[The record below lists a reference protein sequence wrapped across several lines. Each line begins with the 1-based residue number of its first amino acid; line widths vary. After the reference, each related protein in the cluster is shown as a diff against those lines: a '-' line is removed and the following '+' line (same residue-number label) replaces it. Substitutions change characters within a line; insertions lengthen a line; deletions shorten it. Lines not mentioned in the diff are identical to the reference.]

1 MGAIA
6 AQLNRSGVNV
16 WSAGALLIAAVVLTP
31 ILSVAW
37 LAMAPSHGVW
47 GHLAATTL
55 PRYLGNTLLL
65 MLSVGAITASV
76 GTAAAWLVTQYRFP
90 GARWLEWLL
99 LLPLAIPAYI
109 GAYAVTDLLDYAGP
123 VQTLLRSAFGWQSA
137 RDYWFPE
144 VRSRW
149 AAIVVLSA
157 ALCPYVYLM
166 ARAAFREQSVCAHE
180 VARTLGAGPWRRF
193 SAIALPL
200 ARPAIAAGAAV
211 AMMETAADFGV
222 VDFFAV
228 QTLTT
233 GIFTTWLQAANA
245 AGAAQIAG
253 LVLLLV
259 FGLTGLEKASRR
271 KMRFY
276 RTSRRQRPMEKL
288 RLHGAWAWG
297 ATAFC
302 LVPVLVGFVLP
313 VSVIGT
319 LAVRNAAEW
328 ADPALMRALGHTLL
342 VAGTAAFVTVALAL
356 FMVYG
361 VRLSGHSLPRALLPV
376 TTLGYAAP
384 GAVLGLGLLIPL
396 GALDNRLADTI
407 LALTGHDPGLML
419 TGSAFAIVLAYV
431 VRFFAIAQGAAD
443 GALGRISPS
452 LPMAA
457 RSLGRG
463 AGGTLRHVHL
473 PLISGSVATALLLVF
488 VDAVKELP
496 ATLLLR
502 PFNFDTL
509 ATRVYNQASLERIG
523 DAAPPAMLVILVG
536 LAAVLVLARSNR

>member
-6 AQLNRSGVNV
+6 ARLQRSGVNV

-37 LAMAPSHGVW
+37 LAMAPTQGLW

-55 PRYLGNTLLL
+55 PRYLGNTLIL
-65 MLSVGAITASV
+65 MLSVGAITATL
-76 GTAAAWLVTQYRFP
+76 GTGAAWLVTLYRFP
-90 GARWLEWLL
+90 GDRWLEWLL

-123 VQTLLRSAFGWQSA
+123 VQTALRGAFGWHSA

-144 VRSRW
+144 VRSLW
-149 AAIVVLSA
+149 AAVVVLSA

-180 VARTLGAGPWRRF
+180 VARTLGAGAWRRF
-193 SAIALPL
+193 LRIGLPL
-200 ARPAIAAGAAV
+200 ARPAIAAGTAV

-259 FGLTGLEKASRR
+259 FGLTGIEKASRR
-271 KMRFY
+271 KMRFF
-276 RTSRRQRPMEKL
+276 RTSRRQRPMEKVKL
-288 RLHGAWAWG
+288 RGAAALG
-297 ATAFC
+297 AT
-302 LVPVLVGFVLP
+302 LVCALPVAVGFVLP
-313 VSVIGT
+313 VSVIGS
-319 LAVRNAAEW
+319 LALRNAAEW
-328 ADPALMRALGHTLL
+328 ADPALMMALGHTVL
-342 VAGTAAFVTVALAL
+342 VAGTAAVVTVALAL

-361 VRLSGHSLPRALLPV
+361 VRLSGHALPRALLPV

-407 LALTGHDPGLML
+407 LAVTGHDPGLLL

-457 RSLGRG
+457 RSLGRS
-463 AGGTLRHVHL
+463 AGGTLRDVHL
-473 PLISGSVATALLLVF
+473 PMISGSVATALLLVF

>member
-6 AQLNRSGVNV
+6 ARLQRSGVNV
-16 WSAGALLIAAVVLTP
+16 WSAGALLIAEVVLTP

-37 LAMAPSHGVW
+37 LAMAPTQGLW

-55 PRYLGNTLLL
+55 PRYLGNTLIL
-65 MLSVGAITASV
+65 MLSVGAITATL
-76 GTAAAWLVTQYRFP
+76 GTGAAWLVTQYRFP

-123 VQTLLRSAFGWQSA
+123 VQTALRGAFGWHSA

-180 VARTLGAGPWRRF
+180 VARTLGAGAWRRF
-193 SAIALPL
+193 LRIGLPL
-200 ARPAIAAGAAV
+200 ARPAIAAGTAV

-259 FGLTGLEKASRR
+259 FGLTGIEKASRR
-271 KMRFY
+271 KMRFF
-276 RTSRRQRPMEKL
+276 RTSRRQRPMEKVKL
-288 RLHGAWAWG
+288 RGAAALG
-297 ATAFC
+297 AT
-302 LVPVLVGFVLP
+302 LVCALPVAVGFVLP
-313 VSVIGT
+313 VSVIGS
-319 LAVRNAAEW
+319 LALRNAAEW
-328 ADPALMRALGHTLL
+328 ADPALMMALGHTVL
-342 VAGTAAFVTVALAL
+342 VAGTAAVVTVALAL

-361 VRLSGHSLPRALLPV
+361 VRLSGHALPRALLPV

-396 GALDNRLADTI
+396 GALDNRLADAI
-407 LALTGHDPGLML
+407 LAVTGHDPGLLL

-457 RSLGRG
+457 RSLGRS
-463 AGGTLRHVHL
+463 AGGTLRDVHL
-473 PLISGSVATALLLVF
+473 PMISGSVATALLLVF